1 MRWLSRICQD
11 FVVFFC
17 KKCTCSNV
25 TFLFFY
31 FLSMRNFPLI
41 LRARKGGINAW
52 SQPCITCF
60 TKSANNSMISDHVVS
75 CHLVIIVGVVWDLK
89 FVMFAINKSL
99 LLAHL
104 NLKFKLAFLLTCCRS
119 VCNSVQN
126 FYLANNLWTVSDR
139 ALIFHMSIPSDKTFQ
154 GYKHF
159 WPCELRVWPI
169 F

>member
-1 MRWLSRICQD
+1 MRWLSRICHD
-11 FVVFFC
+11 FVGFFC

-52 SQPCITCF
+52 SQPCTTCF

-75 CHLVIIVGVVWDLK
+75 CHLVIIVDVVWDLK

-104 NLKFKLAFLLTCCRS
+104 NWKLKLALLLACCRS

-159 WPCELRVWPI
+159 WPCELRVWSI